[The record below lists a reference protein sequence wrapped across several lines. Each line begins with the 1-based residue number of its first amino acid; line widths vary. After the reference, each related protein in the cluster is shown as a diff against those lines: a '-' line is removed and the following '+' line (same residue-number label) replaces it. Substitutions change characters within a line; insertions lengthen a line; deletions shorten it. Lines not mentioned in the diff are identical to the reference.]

1 MMIVYKYRYCVSE
14 GHYGSSGICHKCK
27 SGAVCKKP
35 IEREDWKDLNK
46 GVMIM
51 NELGLL
57 AAADADGKRFLVC
70 MFLPKCVESALG
82 RLLLFRCKLAKENM
96 LVLHDYM
103 HQPLTHCNSTCLFP
117 WPHCSYLLLVSRWI
131 LVFYKNGQICFE
143 CAEDKTTLNI
153 FLPSL
158 LLLFFFVLTL
168 PWLCILINN

>member
-1 MMIVYKYRYCVSE
+1 MLHNIHIWTKQITQFRRIYVANIYIYVPDN
-14 GHYGSSGICHKCK
+14 
-27 SGAVCKKP
+27 V
-35 IEREDWKDLNK
+35 
-46 GVMIM
+46 
-51 NELGLL
+51 LL
-57 AAADADGKRFLVC
+57 APYITLT
-70 MFLPKCVESALG
+70 